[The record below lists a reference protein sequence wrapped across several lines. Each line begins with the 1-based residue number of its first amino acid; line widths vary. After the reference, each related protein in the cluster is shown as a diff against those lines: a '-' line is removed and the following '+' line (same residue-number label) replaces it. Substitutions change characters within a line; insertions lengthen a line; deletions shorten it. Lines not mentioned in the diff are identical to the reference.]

1 MLYCPKCGTPISAT
15 DTFCGNCGQKLTPQA
30 TTNQE
35 TSTSQSEPTPTA
47 PTTTKPARRTGH
59 HTGNGKR
66 KWLIAVLVVIVIL
79 GGLYAWGNS
88 NYSKQKQVNN
98 MITTLQKR
106 DQTGAVKFLTT
117 TDPSLSINAKGLAPF
132 MTYLDQDKQYL
143 ANMKNDLLTTDQ
155 TSDGTFK
162 LVKDGHEALIF
173 PKYKLETIA
182 MYPTVTTNIDQA
194 TISLNGL
201 NVATANNTN
210 YSYKAGPLFP
220 GRYTFKLGGSAD
232 NSKSVTKNLV
242 SAQAKSIKIDLST
255 PNDDSDSDTPVTA
268 TQATNS
274 SSASASSSSESSD
287 VDNSDSGDNN
297 HGLFEEEYSGDEQYG
312 IDEIADDYGFDYD
325 DYTYIVSWPHQDV
338 LQVKAY
344 DKDTHQYDETYR
356 YDQIHDIS
364 SSLDESTGKF
374 EE

>member
-1 MLYCPKCGTPISAT
+1 MLYCPNCGAPISAT

-30 TTNQE
+30 TATQA
-35 TSTSQSEPTPTA
+35 TPTPQ
-47 PTTTKPARRTGH
+47 PTTTAPVKHRQKKTS
-59 HTGNGKR
+59 GNGKR
-66 KWLIAVLVVIVIL
+66 KWLILVIVVIAIL
-79 GGLYAWGNS
+79 GGLYALGS
-88 NYSKQKQVNN
+88 SKYSKEKQVNS

-117 TDPSLSINAKGLAPF
+117 TDPSLTINAKGLAPF

-155 TSDGTFK
+155 TSDGAFK
-162 LVKDGHEALIF
+162 LVKDGHEALLF

-201 NVATANNTN
+201 NVATANSTN

-232 NSKSVTKNLV
+232 NSKSITKNLV

-255 PNDDSDSDTPVTA
+255 PNDDDSDTSTTTPQT
-268 TQATNS
+268 TNS
-274 SSASASSSSESSD
+274 SSSSSSSQSSVDSESS
-287 VDNSDSGDNN
+287 SDSDNN
-297 HGLFEEEYSGDEQYG
+297 HGLFEEEYNGDEQAG
-312 IDEIADDYGFDYD
+312 IDAIADDYGFDYD

-344 DKDTHQYDETYR
+344 DKDTHQYDDTYR

-364 SSLDESTGKF
+364 SMLDESTGKF